1 MIATWPFPGR
11 FSPDPLPRARVCSL
25 RAVAPH
31 GLSLSP
37 PPVFAAPAVAVTI
50 HTGNADDC
58 LSAER
63 KVMMPGWQ
71 TALEAAPA
79 NLLAGLVADGADYT
93 GDILV
98 QHAAVRKCVPQI
110 VLRLRG
116 SVIHE
121 SNVHY

>member
-1 MIATWPFPGR
+1 
-11 FSPDPLPRARVCSL
+11 
-25 RAVAPH
+25 
-31 GLSLSP
+31 
-37 PPVFAAPAVAVTI
+37 
-50 HTGNADDC
+50 
-58 LSAER
+58 
-63 KVMMPGWQ
+63 MMPGWQ

-93 GDILV
+93 GGILV